1 MTKNTKFGVL
11 YIVATP
17 IGNLQDISKR
27 ALSTL
32 SKVDL
37 CATEDT
43 RKSKVLLDKYNLEKK
58 LISYHKFSEK
68 KKLDLLISFLKEG
81 KNLALI
87 SDSGTPLISDPGY
100 LLVKKALEE
109 QITVSPIPGP
119 SSLISALSVSG
130 IATDTFVFYGFAPRQ
145 IKAKELFI
153 KSLIAD
159 KKTSIVFES
168 KNRIISFIEKLSELS
183 PDRNIFLARE
193 MTKIH
198 ETFYKGKANQVLKKL
213 ILKKEQIKGEFVLII
228 EGNKEINNQL
238 FLSNE
243 QEEVLKVLMEKM
255 GRKEALSLASKS
267 FGISK
272 NLIYK
277 LLLEEK

>member
-37 CATEDT
+37 CAAEDT

-68 KKLDLLISFLKEG
+68 KKLELLISFLRKG
-81 KNLALI
+81 KNIALI

-109 QITVSPIPGP
+109 EITVSPIPGP

-130 IATDTFVFYGFAPRQ
+130 ISTDTFTFYGFAPRQ